1 MNQLNQ
7 KNQLFKIKNDFL
19 TPLKYRRG
27 FYLDNIVKLGME
39 FNIPT
44 KVENLIKKFRE
55 NKAEIYIV
63 GGAVRDLILKREIKD
78 WDFTSNLEPE
88 KMQKIFPKN
97 SFYNNKF
104 GTISVVDGD
113 DIFEVTTFR
122 TENGYSDSRHP
133 DEIKWGKT
141 LEEDLERRDFTI
153 NAIALDWNNKI
164 IDLYGGQKDLENKI
178 IRTVGNPDERFGEDA
193 LRMIRAIRIASQ
205 IGFLIEEK
213 TFESIQKNA
222 SLIQK
227 IAGERIR
234 DELFK
239 ILISPTPS
247 QGITLLKNSGLLK
260 EIIPELLDGYG
271 MVQKGHH
278 VDDVWN
284 HNLKTLDNCETKNPV
299 TKLAALLHDVGKP
312 KSMIGEGEERTFH
325 NHEIIGSRIAVEIG
339 KRLRFSKKELEQLF
353 KLVRWHMFTTEATQT
368 DKAVRR
374 FIRNV
379 TLDYIDEMIA
389 LRRADRLG
397 SGAKESS
404 WRWELFKERVVE
416 VQKQP
421 FSVKDLKINGQ
432 DVMEILKIKPSRKVG
447 EVLETIF
454 KEVEEK
460 PELNERE
467 VLLKKIEDCK

>member
-1 MNQLNQ
+1 MNN
-7 KNQLFKIKNDFL
+7 FDV
-19 TPLKYRRG
+19 P
-27 FYLDNIVKLGME
+27 E
-39 FNIPT
+39 
-44 KVENLIKKFRE
+44 KVEKLIEKFKE

-63 GGAVRDLILKREIKD
+63 GGAVRDLLLKRPVND
-78 WDFTSNLEPE
+78 WDFTTNLLPE
-88 KMQKIFPKN
+88 EMQKIFPKN

-104 GTISVVDGD
+104 GTISVVFGD

-122 TENGYSDSRHP
+122 TEQGYSDSRHP
-133 DEIKWGKT
+133 DEVKWGKT
-141 LEEDLERRDFTI
+141 LDEDLQRRDFTI
-153 NAIALDWNNKI
+153 NAMAMDADKKI
-164 IDLYGGQKDLENKI
+164 IDLYGGKNDLESKI
-178 IRTVGNPDERFGEDA
+178 IKTVGDPDERFGEDA
-193 LRMIRAIRIASQ
+193 LRMMRAIRIASQ

-222 SLIQK
+222 GSIQK

-239 ILISPTPS
+239 ILLSPVPS
-247 QGITLLKNSGLLK
+247 DGITLLKNSGLLK

-271 MVQKGHH
+271 MKQKGHH
-278 VDDVWN
+278 IDDVWT
-284 HNLKTLDNCETKNPV
+284 HNLKTLDNCSSTDPV

-325 NHEIIGSRIAVEIG
+325 NHEIIGSRMAVSIG
-339 KRLRFSKKELEQLF
+339 KRLRLSNKELEKLF
-353 KLVRWHMFTTEATQT
+353 KLVRWHMFSVISTQT

-379 TLDYIDEMIA
+379 TTDYIDDMISM
-389 LRRADRLG
+389 RRADRLG
-397 SGAKESS
+397 SGSKETS
-404 WRWELFKERVVE
+404 WRWELFKERIVE

-421 FSVKDLKINGQ
+421 FSIKDLKIDGK

-447 EVLETIF
+447 EVLEIIF

-460 PELNERE
+460 PELNDRE
-467 VLLKKIEDCK
+467 ILLEKIKNLE